1 MVGLASDVARA
12 GTPKPKTPEMAREMI
27 APIAT
32 GFPVS
37 AGVRMITPL
46 LDPTF

>member
-1 MVGLASDVARA
+1 MVGFSADVARA

-27 APIAT
+27 AAIAT

-46 LDPTF
+46 LDPIF